1 MVRYAEHCQ
10 TQPWLPP
17 GSALPPSL
25 SPLPRKGIYNW
36 GPFTLSDKKP
46 SLCVGGFPSTPNG
59 TRCVD
64 WYKWYPYLLVKA
76 LLHKLCQ
83 PIQIWT

>member
-64 WYKWYPYLLVKA
+64 WTEAFQIVRVPWGYSLL
-76 LLHKLCQ
+76 Q
-83 PIQIWT
+83 RFFPS